1 MPVKI
6 IISYDDTDNDR
17 DAIALARLLAYPSAV
32 LSLAYVRHMQE
43 PDPERENRERRHAEE
58 LLEHG
63 AQLLG
68 NSDTPRHIVFH
79 ASTGEGL
86 LELAERELSR
96 AIAGACRPR

>member
-6 IISYDDTDNDR
+6 LISYDDTDNDR
-17 DAIALARLLAYPSAV
+17 DAIALARLLAYPGAE
-32 LSLAYVRHMQE
+32 LALAYVRHMQE
-43 PDPERENRERRHAEE
+43 PEPDREAGERRRAEE

-68 NSDTPRHIVFH
+68 NPDTPRYVVFH

-86 LELAERELSR
+86 LELAAREHIDVIVFGSDYR
-96 AIAGACRPR
+96 

>member
-6 IISYDDTDNDR
+6 LISYDDTDNDR
-17 DAIALARLLAYPSAV
+17 DAIALAGQLAYPGAE

-43 PDPERENRERRHAEE
+43 PEQDREAQERRHAEA
-58 LLEHG
+58 LLEQG

-68 NSDTPRHIVFH
+68 DPDTPRHIVFH

-86 LELAERELSR
+86 LELAERERSDV
-96 AIAGACRPR
+96 IVFGS